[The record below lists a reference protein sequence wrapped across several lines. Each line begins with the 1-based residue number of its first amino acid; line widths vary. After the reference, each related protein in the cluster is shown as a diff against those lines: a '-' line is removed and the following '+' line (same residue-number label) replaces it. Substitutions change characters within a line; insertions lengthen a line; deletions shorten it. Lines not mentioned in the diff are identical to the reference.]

1 MSVVN
6 SNMDITQEIL
16 SEITVYNKYAKYI
29 PELKRRESWKEIVER
44 NMAMHIKKFPALKT
58 EIQSVYKEFVFTK
71 RSLIRNNVNYSRR
84 VDRQTRNQR
93 CFLEWGAYWWLID
106 R

>member
-29 PELKRRESWKEIVER
+29 PELKRRESWEEIVER
-44 NMAMHIKKFPALKT
+44 NMAMHIKKFPALKI
-58 EIQSVYKEFVFTK
+58 EIQSIYKEFVFTK
-71 RSLIRNNVNYSRR
+71 KVLPSMFPV
-84 VDRQTRNQR
+84 
-93 CFLEWGAYWWLID
+93 
-106 R
+106 